1 MIEATGKISGAS
13 SEGRREPP
21 ADKLIGRFEK
31 DCLIRGMSPL
41 SVKSYVYNVEKFNK
55 YLDERGLHLL
65 RVGKDELRDYLE
77 YQRYE
82 RGLHQKT
89 VENNFT
95 TLSSFYEYLAY
106 EGFLE
111 VNPVL
116 QVRKRYLRRYKDNDD
131 GQTRQLIS
139 LEDMTRLIN
148 STLDARD
155 KAIITLFAK
164 TGIRRK
170 ELIALDVDD
179 IEWVEQSIRL
189 KPTAKRTN
197 RTVFFDDETSFILR
211 RWLRVRES
219 RNKDGSKALFINN
232 RGERIQRSGV
242 SRMVEKV
249 ALQVGLHDPNSDR
262 MEDHFSPHCC
272 RHWFTTHLRRA
283 GMPREFIQELR
294 GDARKEAIDIY
305 DHIDRKELRESYL
318 AHIPQLGI

>member
-1 MIEATGKISGAS
+1 MIEAPGKPSGMGSDARKEP
-13 SEGRREPP
+13 SEDRII
-21 ADKLIGRFEK
+21 DRFER
-31 DCLIRGMSPL
+31 DCSIRGMSPL
-41 SVKSYVYNVEKFNK
+41 SVKSYVYNVRKFRE
-55 YLDERGLHLL
+55 YLDQQGVHLL
-65 RVGKDELRDYLE
+65 DVDKDILRDYLE

-82 RGLHQKT
+82 RGLSQKT

-106 EGFLE
+106 EGRLDM
-111 VNPVL
+111 NPVL

-139 LEDMTRLIN
+139 VEDMTRLIN

-170 ELIALDVDD
+170 ELIELDIDD
-179 IEWVEQSIRL
+179 IGWVEQSIRL

-219 RNKDGSKALFINN
+219 RNKDGTRALFSCKTILN
-232 RGERIQRSGV
+232 R
-242 SRMVEKV
+242 
-249 ALQVGLHDPNSDR
+249 
-262 MEDHFSPHCC
+262 
-272 RHWFTTHLRRA
+272 
-283 GMPREFIQELR
+283 
-294 GDARKEAIDIY
+294 
-305 DHIDRKELRESYL
+305 
-318 AHIPQLGI
+318 

>member
-1 MIEATGKISGAS
+1 MIGSTDKSSGVV
-13 SEGRREPP
+13 SEIRKRPP
-21 ADKLIGRFEK
+21 AEKIIDRFER
-31 DCLIRGMSPL
+31 DCSIRGMSPL
-41 SVKSYVYNVEKFNK
+41 SVKSYVYNVQKFHN
-55 YLDERGLHLL
+55 YLEERGLNLL
-65 RVGKDELRDYLE
+65 DSDKDILRDYLE
-77 YQRYE
+77 FMRYD

-106 EGFLE
+106 EGLRE
-111 VNPVL
+111 ENPVL

-139 LEDMTRLIN
+139 VEEMTRLIN

-179 IEWVEQSIRL
+179 IDWVEQSIRL

-249 ALQVGLHDPNSDR
+249 AKQVGLHDPNSER

-294 GDARKEAIDIY
+294 GDVRREAIDIY
-305 DHIDRKELRESYL
+305 DHIDKKELRESYL
-318 AHIPQLGI
+318 AHIPQMGV

>member
-1 MIEATGKISGAS
+1 MIEA
-13 SEGRREPP
+13 R
-21 ADKLIGRFEK
+21 DKLSGECSSSRNEPTAERIIDRFEK
-31 DCLIRGMSPL
+31 DCTIRGMSPGT
-41 SVKSYVYNVEKFNK
+41 VEVYVYNVKTFHR
-55 YLDERGLHLL
+55 YLDQHGLNLL
-65 RVGKDELRDYLE
+65 DVDKDILRDYLE
-77 YQRYE
+77 YQRFE
-82 RGLHQKT
+82 RGLSQKT
-89 VENNFT
+89 VENQFT

-106 EGFLE
+106 EGLLE
-111 VNPVL
+111 TNPVL

-139 LEDMTRLIN
+139 VEDMTRLIN

-211 RWLRVRES
+211 RWMRVRES
-219 RNKDGSKALFINN
+219 RNKGRVKALFINN